1 MKNKLIKISF
11 LFSLFT
17 LLLSCNDNEDYTGDS
32 VLKATSPSLN
42 VTLSFEN
49 SQTLVEQEKEYAFT
63 VTISE
68 KQVTDVV
75 IYLEQVSGDA
85 TDGVDFSIPLTVTI
99 KKGSLSVS
107 DVIAIHADE
116 LIEET
121 ETATIQIGTGL
132 EANVQSVSGQTV
144 SFSIANLT
152 DGDLVANM
160 SWAASSAVTDNYGN
174 AIEPYDLAD
183 LRLLLTDS
191 PYTQVFDSADGAG
204 AETYILSG
212 DAPDG
217 TYSFVADFYAA
228 MSEIS
233 ADIDITL
240 TFNQVGSINGQ
251 THSFSAALNTTDS
264 CAGLNYVM
272 ATVTKSGNSY
282 SFEEVGEKST
292 LDLSI
297 LAGTWSG
304 NATWYEYF
312 GYTSEVVTNV
322 DANGDVYV
330 TGIAFQ
336 WFEGWWGEVI
346 ISSTPVKVTITDPCT
361 GAFIIEEQPYIV
373 SSYNGAIQP
382 AYGLSGS
389 GTIDFSGASPT
400 MTIYPVFHQSGGTFS
415 GPEFDGIPFAEYLT
429 LD

>member
-1 MKNKLIKISF
+1 M
-11 LFSLFT
+11 
-17 LLLSCNDNEDYTGDS
+17 SCNDNEDYTGDS